1 MTLLEKKLINSKNS
15 IERPIFHPEK
25 TLNKHILLVCARA
38 LLIDPNNPDLILS
51 ALLHDICKPD
61 SGFFKESEKGQFW
74 SNPDHPKQIFEL
86 IQNNDDIRHFIWSFG
101 GEIENVANIC
111 NWHMAIKEGIPKKAK
126 HIPHID
132 KFAICDDMIN
142 RKQIP
147 EVEGRFPM
155 PDGSFRSGKLW
166 FCGQSPLD
174 QVNDNNRFT
183 ITINRTAWRFKIT
196 DIPNMFKGRWSD
208 LKPFLDLLV

>member
-1 MTLLEKKLINSKNS
+1 MTLENKILATKKCV
-15 IERPIFHPEK
+15 EHPVFHPEK
-25 TLNKHILLVCARA
+25 TLNKHILLVTARA
-38 LLIDPNNPDLILS
+38 LLVTSDANVIL
-51 ALLHDICKPD
+51 AGLLHDLCKPD
-61 SGFFKESEKGQFW
+61 SGFVKECEKGSFW

-86 IQNNDDIRHFIWSFG
+86 INSDDDIRHFIWSFG
-101 GEIENVANIC
+101 GDIDIVANMC
-111 NWHMAIKEGIPKKAK
+111 RWHMAIKEGIPKKAK
-126 HIPHID
+126 RTPHID
-132 KFAICDDMIN
+132 KFAICDDMVN

-147 EVEGRFPM
+147 EIEGRFTM

-183 ITINRTAWRFKIT
+183 ITVNRTAWRFKIS